1 MRLNMEKVR
10 KGKRKMKIFN
20 LGNGHTLE
28 VEKANRG
35 IEDDYKVT
43 FKEDGKALYRK
54 NMKYIVVADNGQT
67 LIMNLDKEEAVV
79 FAMNMKEKYPEN
91 NFYVRR
97 QVKR

>member
-1 MRLNMEKVR
+1 
-10 KGKRKMKIFN
+10 
-20 LGNGHTLE
+20 
-28 VEKANRG
+28 
-35 IEDDYKVT
+35 
-43 FKEDGKALYRK
+43 
-54 NMKYIVVADNGQT
+54 MKYIVVADNGQT